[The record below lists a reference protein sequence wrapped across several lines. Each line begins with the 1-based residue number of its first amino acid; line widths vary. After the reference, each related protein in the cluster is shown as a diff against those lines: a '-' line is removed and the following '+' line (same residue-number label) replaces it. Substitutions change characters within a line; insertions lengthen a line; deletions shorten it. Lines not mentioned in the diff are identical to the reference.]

1 MWARAY
7 TCGQLMSSMLVHVWS
22 VCSREWQQSEDSGG
36 LATPPTPIPFSG
48 PFLFHVL
55 FLETRVKRKSNRDS
69 HPQGCCLQ
77 RGEAVWVRARLREWS
92 AAVRATVRVSDGVH
106 GFIGLFFFNNKVSFL
121 LLFSVSLAIWVESG
135 KVHKGLQA
143 LPC

>member
-36 LATPPTPIPFSG
+36 LATPPTPSLSLVHF
-48 PFLFHVL
+48 FHVL

-69 HPQGCCLQ
+69 HPQGC
-77 RGEAVWVRARLREWS
+77 
-92 AAVRATVRVSDGVH
+92 
-106 GFIGLFFFNNKVSFL
+106 
-121 LLFSVSLAIWVESG
+121 
-135 KVHKGLQA
+135 
-143 LPC
+143 